1 MVEFID
7 TDQNIYEK
15 KIKDLEYLVLNQN
28 KKNQFSFFT
37 DLSEQKEVFEIRKA
51 GLNILMSMKG
61 DKKPVAFIEDC
72 AVSLDHLA
80 EYTARLNE
88 IFKKYNTS
96 GMFYAHASVGTL
108 HVRPVLNMK
117 SDQDIKNMRCISEEA
132 FEMVKNY
139 KGSHS
144 GEHGDG
150 IVRSEFHEMMF
161 GKNITNAFEEI
172 KDTFDNKNLL
182 NPGKIV
188 RPFKSNDRSL
198 MRYKSDYQTENIS
211 THYDWSNWGQFS
223 EAIEMCNNNGACRKL
238 DAGVM
243 CPS

>member
-1 MVEFID
+1 MRIK
-7 TDQNIYEK
+7 NSSK

-28 KKNQFSFFT
+28 KKNQFSYYSN
-37 DLSEQKEVFEIRKA
+37 LSEQKEVFEIRKA

-80 EYTARLNE
+80 EYTARLKE

-108 HVRPVLNMK
+108 HIRPVLNMK
-117 SDQDIKNMRCISEEA
+117 SDEDIKNMRSISEES
-132 FEMVKNY
+132 FEIVKNY

-150 IVRSEFHEMMF
+150 IVRSPLGFYKVFLSPKHS
-161 GKNITNAFEEI
+161 
-172 KDTFDNKNLL
+172 LL
-182 NPGKIV
+182 SV
-188 RPFKSNDRSL
+188 
-198 MRYKSDYQTENIS
+198 
-211 THYDWSNWGQFS
+211 
-223 EAIEMCNNNGACRKL
+223 
-238 DAGVM
+238 
-243 CPS
+243 